1 MNIKENISIPVYNYN
16 ECYVFIPTEMM
27 THTLEPCR
35 ENIPTVDHLSASE
48 ILYVNGISD
57 CFRTGLVQ
65 FADEDKEEIFT
76 ELLKFSEWK
85 SILTNKDIEDLLLN
99 PTMEGL
105 QEIIDIRNPSVFD
118 RIRSIFT
125 RIKENYEDDLSNR
138 VIKIIEA
145 RYLEFKRGILKSAIE
160 IKLKDTKKAETSAEE
175 INAIKEQNVILMAQL
190 EEMKKMIM
198 IQTKTPVEEKEIKEP
213 VVPEEKNGG
222 RQPKKK

>member
-1 MNIKENISIPVYNYN
+1 MSIKENISIPVYNYN

-105 QEIIDIRNPSVFD
+105 QKIIDIRNPSVFD

-175 INAIKEQNVILMAQL
+175 INAIKEQNAILMAQL

-198 IQTKTPVEEKEIKEP
+198 IQTKTPVEGKEIKEP
-213 VVPEEKNGG
+213 VVPEEKSGG
-222 RQPKKK
+222 KQPKKK